1 MTDQQTPQDHTPN
14 ANERVNV
21 EVDDGYAVLGRHD
34 NPIIH
39 ALISGEPLP
48 QERAERA
55 EDERRRARGEIA
67 FTPFNDLIP
76 GISRAELLG
85 GGEHELGLIHNFILE
100 HWRDQGNPLNMA
112 VERQPQA
119 LLVLD
124 NGDSYLRAIEIMV
137 KAAGTGAQVRVDCA
151 GGIYLGDD
159 ERSAQRYRAA
169 AELARALGDY
179 LTSLDRMGQSS
190 QASETQELKPVKRWR
205 GTGQPPK
212 TKAEKL
218 AAIEAWDSIPDYD
231 RIPLEDWLEAN
242 FGLDPANGLA
252 VQVQTFHGWR
262 RYKKS

>member
-100 HWRDQGNPLNMA
+100 HWRDQGNPLNMT

-124 NGDSYLRAIEIMV
+124 NGDSYLRAIEIAV
-137 KAAGTGAQVRVDCA
+137 KAAGTGAQVRVDCV
-151 GGIYLGDD
+151 GSIYLEDD
-159 ERSAQRYRAA
+159 ERSAKRYQAA
-169 AELARALGDY
+169 AELSRLIGDY
-179 LTSLDRMGQSS
+179 LERLKRANQP
-190 QASETQELKPVKRWR
+190 AETRAGTIAVIRGKPGAK
-205 GTGQPPK
+205 
-212 TKAEKL
+212 
-218 AAIEAWDSIPDYD
+218 
-231 RIPLEDWLEAN
+231 RIPLYDQAFEMIQNNTPMADARRWYFE
-242 FGLDPANGLA
+242 
-252 VQVQTFHGWR
+252 QVPIRSPSQDDRKAFDQAMRTR
-262 RYKKS
+262 RKKPTK